1 MQALRPADIT
11 HSAAAKL
18 RSSPD
23 TATIAAGAIL
33 RKSTAQATRVSFSE
47 VPLWIIFLLSLGLI
61 FGAIELGR
69 RLGASERV
77 NKSETVTML
86 VGALLGLLALIMG
99 FTFSV
104 ALSRFDARLDAV
116 LEEANAIGTT
126 ALRARLLPEPEA
138 SASLKLLRDYV
149 QVRLEVTQKAASPAE
164 VATAVER
171 SNQIQEAL
179 WLEAKAAATKDSAM
193 VPTGLYLQT
202 LNETIDAQEKRLTA
216 FRNRVPEVVFAALYG
231 IAILTACFTGYSGW
245 SEGQRSRVSVYLV
258 YFVVASVILL
268 IQDLDRPGPGLINVS
283 QQPLIDLSQTLAGY
297 MPKD

>member
-1 MQALRPADIT
+1 
-11 HSAAAKL
+11 
-18 RSSPD
+18 
-23 TATIAAGAIL
+23 
-33 RKSTAQATRVSFSE
+33 VSFSA

-77 NKSETVTML
+77 SKSETVTML

-231 IAILTACFTGYSGW
+231 IAILAACFTGYSGW
-245 SEGQRSRVSVYLV
+245 SEGQRSRVSAYLV
-258 YFVVASVILL
+258 YFAVASVILL

-283 QQPLIDLSQTLAGY
+283 QQPLIDLSQTLESY
-297 MPKD
+297 IPKD